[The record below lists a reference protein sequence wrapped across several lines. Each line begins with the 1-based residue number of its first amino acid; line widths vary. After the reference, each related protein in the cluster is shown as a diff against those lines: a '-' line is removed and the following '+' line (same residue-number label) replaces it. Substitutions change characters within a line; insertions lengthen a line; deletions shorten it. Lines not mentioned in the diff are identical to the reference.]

1 MSCKNCENFD
11 PEDYVCTVQCGVYHP
26 DSAESEGCP
35 YWEPLS
41 EQEDNR
47 RVETYGAGCLIM
59 FLLLPFF
66 LLMKAI

>member
-1 MSCKNCENFD
+1 MLCGNCKNFD
-11 PEDYVCTVQCGVYHP
+11 PENYCCTVQSGLYQVDTP
-26 DSAESEGCP
+26 ETDGCP
-35 YWEPLS
+35 YWEPVS
-41 EQEDNR
+41 KQEDNR

>member
-11 PEDYVCTVQCGVYHP
+11 PEDYVCTVQFGNYHP

-35 YWEPLS
+35 YWEPVS

>member
-11 PEDYVCTVQCGVYHP
+11 PEVYVCTVQCEVYHP

-35 YWEPLS
+35 YWEPVS

-47 RVETYGAGCLIM
+47 RVETYGTGCLIM